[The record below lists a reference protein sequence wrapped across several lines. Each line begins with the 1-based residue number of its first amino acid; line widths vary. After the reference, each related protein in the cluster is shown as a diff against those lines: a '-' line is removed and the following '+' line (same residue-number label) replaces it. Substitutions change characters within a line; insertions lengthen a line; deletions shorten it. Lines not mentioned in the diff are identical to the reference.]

1 MIVVINFRGDSKKE
15 AGVKIV
21 EEGQVLSFW
30 GRLSILI
37 EWLKAYGFI
46 SSTKYFL
53 VCINEVKSISEA
65 IKYVLVKKLWVWQ
78 KSKI

>member
-46 SSTKYFL
+46 SNL
-53 VCINEVKSISEA
+53 VQNIF
-65 IKYVLVKKLWVWQ
+65 
-78 KSKI
+78 